1 MTTRSSKGGG
11 RGKRSTNTPV
21 RSSPRIVR
29 RSSSYPNSVNRHFV
43 NGIPILEITLR
54 FDEDEYDV
62 WRRQDTDEVNLHYL
76 LRIKYPRDEDEQ
88 AWHDELERLKKEVSD
103 VRIIE
108 EGWFE
113 GVWVPL
119 EKAKDIAHRY
129 NIYEHVAALLDSENS
144 WFDTPK
150 KQSAKVKSERAMNQM
165 NSMLNSMPEMSA
177 ETTNGTSNSTRSM
190 NYGIPNGTVKSDNE
204 SKSSKRRTSER
215 IKAKSQSSQEPSP
228 SATST
233 KRLREIENE
242 RDVKEEVQ
250 NLKRKLDETEEY
262 LNYDVNSNKRR
273 AIWAGI
279 GAAVGAGITA
289 LALHN
294 MGIGLSDIASGISDF
309 SSKFAEMF

>member
-1 MTTRSSKGGG
+1 
-11 RGKRSTNTPV
+11 
-21 RSSPRIVR
+21 
-29 RSSSYPNSVNRHFV
+29 
-43 NGIPILEITLR
+43 

-88 AWHDELERLKKEVSD
+88 AWHDELERLKREVSEI
-103 VRIIE
+103 RIIE

-150 KQSAKVKSERAMNQM
+150 KQSAKVKSERAMSQM
-165 NSMLNSMPEMSA
+165 NSINSLPEMSV
-177 ETTNGTSNSTRSM
+177 ETTNGTSTTGGTRSIS
-190 NYGIPNGTVKSDNE
+190 NYGMTNGTVKSDNE
-204 SKSSKRRTSER
+204 SKSSRRRTSER
-215 IKAKSQSSQEPSP
+215 IRAKSQSSQEQSS

-233 KRLREIENE
+233 KRLREVESE
-242 RDVKEEVQ
+242 RDNFKEEVQ

-262 LNYDVNSNKRR
+262 LNYGENSNKRR

-289 LALHN
+289 VALHS
-294 MGIGLSDIASGISDF
+294 MGIGLSDIATGISDF
-309 SSKFAEMF
+309 SSKFGGMFG